1 MDNKMKL
8 IEKIF
13 SVKNRK
19 NHKIVH
25 LLFFRMKFRQQVSN
39 QELLNK
45 INAILCNEEKIIG
58 KLVETSKPKKG
69 KAFLPFL
76 SLHLVDKCNNNCESC
91 SHFCTLADNFILN
104 PSDYEKDLTIL
115 AHKFNVGE
123 IDLMGGEPLLHPQI
137 VKIFDITRR
146 ILPQTFI
153 CLHTNGILLTKMPD
167 EFWEACQKNKIAFK
181 ITKYPV
187 MKNFSEVVDLCLR
200 NEIRIETL
208 INGNEFLH
216 WMDRSGNGQIEENF
230 HACKSKFGCCYI
242 LRNSKLY
249 TCPTACYMDYYN
261 RYFNTELPV
270 ETGIDI
276 IYSSPEEI
284 LNYLKTPLS
293 CCRYCR
299 NINKLKRR
307 PWKRSQRKIDE
318 WEDAEA

>member
-1 MDNKMKL
+1 MKL

-104 PSDYEKDLTIL
+104 PADYEKDLTIL

-146 ILPQTFI
+146 I
-153 CLHTNGILLTKMPD
+153 
-167 EFWEACQKNKIAFK
+167 
-181 ITKYPV
+181 
-187 MKNFSEVVDLCLR
+187 
-200 NEIRIETL
+200 
-208 INGNEFLH
+208 
-216 WMDRSGNGQIEENF
+216 
-230 HACKSKFGCCYI
+230 
-242 LRNSKLY
+242 
-249 TCPTACYMDYYN
+249 
-261 RYFNTELPV
+261 
-270 ETGIDI
+270 

-299 NINKLKRR
+299 NVNKLKRR

>member
-19 NHKIVH
+19 NHKVVH
-25 LLFFRMKFRQQVSN
+25 LLFFRMKFRQRVSN

-58 KLVETSKPKKG
+58 KLIETSKPKKG

-137 VKIFDITRR
+137 VKIIDITRR

-153 CLHTNGILLTKMPD
+153 CLHTNGILLPKMPD
-167 EFWEACQKNKIAFK
+167 EFWEACRKNKIAFK

-249 TCPTACYMDYYN
+249 T
-261 RYFNTELPV
+261 
-270 ETGIDI
+270 
-276 IYSSPEEI
+276 
-284 LNYLKTPLS
+284 
-293 CCRYCR
+293 
-299 NINKLKRR
+299 
-307 PWKRSQRKIDE
+307 
-318 WEDAEA
+318 

>member
-1 MDNKMKL
+1 MKL

-167 EFWEACQKNKIAFK
+167 EFWEACQK
-181 ITKYPV
+181 TKLP
-187 MKNFSEVVDLCLR
+187 
-200 NEIRIETL
+200 
-208 INGNEFLH
+208 
-216 WMDRSGNGQIEENF
+216 
-230 HACKSKFGCCYI
+230 
-242 LRNSKLY
+242 SKL
-249 TCPTACYMDYYN
+249 PN
-261 RYFNTELPV
+261 
-270 ETGIDI
+270 
-276 IYSSPEEI
+276 I
-284 LNYLKTPLS
+284 LS
-293 CCRYCR
+293 
-299 NINKLKRR
+299 
-307 PWKRSQRKIDE
+307 
-318 WEDAEA
+318 